1 MKKII
6 ALALVLVLALFVF
19 SSCAKKEAKEETA
32 KFTFTIVN
40 KTGETV
46 KDLTLKERTGSQ
58 KQVWTD
64 GTLANDQ
71 EITMTVE
78 TVVDNGA
85 PDLEFSYALES
96 GNAITTTIH
105 TKGDK
110 VITLTVD
117 AEGSAAADIAEK

>member
-19 SSCAKKEAKEETA
+19 SSCSQTAKEETA
-32 KFTFTIVN
+32 KMSITIVN
-40 KTGETV
+40 KTGENV
-46 KDLTLKERTGSQ
+46 KDLTLKERIGSK
-58 KQVWTD
+58 KQTISE
-64 GTLANDQ
+64 GKLANDQ
-71 EITMTVE
+71 EITMTIE
-78 TVVDNGA
+78 TVVENGA

-96 GNAITTTIH
+96 GNAVFDSIH

-117 AEGSAAADIAEK
+117 AEGIATANIAEK